1 MVALLEGTQ
10 APDLSLTSSDGSRYS
25 LYQKL
30 KESQV
35 VLLAFYKVSCPVCH
49 LEFPYL
55 ERLHRS
61 FPKLPIWGISQDDED
76 ATVTFSKMFGIT
88 FPTLLD
94 SGLDLS
100 VKYGITHVPS
110 VFLVGADKMILQTIV
125 GFSKADL
132 EKLNLELATVMEF
145 SSKPLFSSADEV
157 PEFRPGCLSKQP
169 A

>member
-10 APDLSLTSSDGSRYS
+10 APDLSLTSTDGSRYS
-25 LYQKL
+25 LYQRL
-30 KESQV
+30 RESPV

-61 FPKLPIWGISQDDED
+61 YPRLPIWGISQDDED

-94 SGLDLS
+94 HSLDVS

-110 VFLVGADKMILQTIV
+110 VFLVGSDKMIRQTIV

-132 EKLNLELATVMEF
+132 ERLNLELATAMDF
-145 SSKPLFSSADEV
+145 SSKPLFSAADEV
-157 PEFRPGCLSKQP
+157 PEFRPGCVSKQP
-169 A
+169 L